1 MAVTITPITIDDLTL
16 ATLDGTGVFDVL
28 MRANKAHL
36 EAEYSKNRIK
46 GAEYATVY
54 LGSLEPV
61 LNTALQFLLQK
72 DKIALEAQ
80 LIEQQILLAQVEV
93 IKANAQVLQTQAQTE
108 LVKQQ
113 TANAL
118 AELAIIQANALK
130 IPAEIAQL
138 EAQTRLT
145 DQQKVNLVAESL
157 NIPKQGL
164 VLDGQKCKLDAEFD
178 LLQTTNLKTVE
189 EKQLLLWKTNTEKA
203 QTLNAGVDDN
213 SVIGKQK
220 ALYAAQTS
228 GFTRDAE
235 QKAAK
240 VMVDSWNVRRTTDE
254 GTVADGTNMLNDAAV
269 GRAINKLLSGVGA

>member
-46 GAEYATVY
+46 GSEYATVY
-54 LGSLEPV
+54 LGSLEAV
-61 LNTALQFLLQK
+61 LNSALQFLLQK

-118 AELAIIQANALK
+118 AELAILQANALK
-130 IPAEIAQL
+130 IPAEIAHLQAQTAMVGQQKANLVL
-138 EAQTRLT
+138 EA
-145 DQQKVNLVAESL
+145 D
-157 NIPKQGL
+157 NIPKQGA

-178 LLQTTNLKTVE
+178 LLKTTNLKTAE
-189 EKQLLLWKTNTEKA
+189 EQALLAWKTTTEKA
-203 QTLNAGVDDN
+203 QTTALGVDAD

-220 ALYAAQTS
+220 ALYGAQTS

-235 QKAAK
+235 QKAADLMTK
-240 VMVDSWNVRRTTDE
+240 TWMTRRTTDE
-254 GTVADGTNMLNDAAV
+254 GTVADGVNMLNDAAV
-269 GRAINKLLSGVGA
+269 GRAVNKLLSGVGA